1 MATQVGVGE
10 VAIVPTIKGFRRAV
24 GAEVDAT
31 TKEAKGAFEKGFA
44 SAGTKAGTD
53 SGRGFHSAF
62 GGETKKT
69 VEQLTKSMRSDVA
82 KAAREVSQARLKE
95 QDAAG
100 KVRLAEVQLAEARKK
115 YASDSSQVVRAEERL
130 QAAQRTL
137 SARQEETKSST
148 DKLSTAQSRLA
159 DATDKAERELKQV
172 ENAADGAQ
180 GGFGELTRS
189 ADRAGTELSSVGDS
203 GGKKFSGGIASGIGK
218 AAPLILGAVAALGI
232 ASMVSNAIDTA
243 VSSVINYVK
252 DSVSAAS
259 SLEQSMGAVDA
270 IFKENAETIK
280 AWSAESAQSVGL
292 SQVKYQEFATVVGAQ
307 LKNMGLPMGDVIS
320 QTGNLISLGA
330 DLSAQFGGETSDA
343 VDALSS
349 ALRGERDPIERY
361 GVSIKQADINA
372 RLAAKG
378 LNELEGDAL
387 KAAEANETLAMIYEQ
402 TADASGT
409 FARES
414 DTLAGQQQRLT
425 AEWENAQAKLGTSLM
440 PTLTELAKIA
450 NDELVPV
457 LNDVIDQVGPE
468 LGAAVK
474 EAAPSLIELAN
485 AVAENLPK
493 WIELGTDAL
502 PVIVDALETITP
514 ILVDVANAWG
524 VWGEQIS
531 ALLGWLSGDSSL
543 SETAEKL
550 GGIAGSSESVL
561 DAISD
566 LIIWFND
573 FSVVVAET
581 VGPVIAWLSEKWT
594 EVKSGLE
601 SVRQFF
607 ADIWQQIGLALGGA
621 LQFIVGL
628 ITGNMDLA
636 KQGLDQFLGAARS
649 IWQNVS
655 GAFRSGVESAVSFV
669 TGLPGR
675 IVSAL
680 SGAGSWLVSVGRD
693 MVQGLINGVNDM
705 VSNAVRAV
713 TNLGSSMVSK
723 VKSFLGIASPSKV
736 FKQLGV
742 WTGEGLVIGLDS
754 QRSKVEASSVGL
766 ASTLADAFS
775 GGSGN
780 SLQTRVSAVMDLAL
794 GGTQLAVAGGVPAA
808 GSAGGASTVVQIN
821 GPVYGNPE
829 GVAEE
834 IDKKR
839 RRADAV
845 YGVGG
850 IR

>member
-24 GAEVDAT
+24 TSEVDSA

-53 SGRGFHSAF
+53 SGKGFHSAF

-100 KVRLAEVQLAEARKK
+100 KVRVAEAQLAETRKK
-115 YASDSSQVVRAEERL
+115 YAADSSQVVRAEERL

-137 SARQEETKSST
+137 AARQEDTKSAT
-148 DKLSTAQSRLA
+148 DKLSSAQDRLA
-159 DATDKAERELKQV
+159 EATDKAERELKQV
-172 ENAADGAQ
+172 ENAANDAQ
-180 GGFGELTRS
+180 GGFGDLTRS
-189 ADRAGTELSSVGDS
+189 ADRAGTELGSVGDS
-203 GGKKFSGGIASGIGK
+203 GGKKFSGGIAAGIGK
-218 AAPLILGAVAALGI
+218 AAPAILAAVAALGI
-232 ASMVSNAIDTA
+232 GSMISNVIDTA
-243 VSSVINYVK
+243 VSSVISYVQE
-252 DSVSAAS
+252 SVSAAS

-307 LKNMGLPMGDVIS
+307 LKNMGLPMSDVVA

-330 DLSAQFGGETSDA
+330 DLSAQFGGPTSDA

-378 LNELEGDAL
+378 LSELEGDAL

-457 LNDVIDQVGPE
+457 LNEVIDQVGPE
-468 LGAAVK
+468 LGDAVK

-493 WIELGTDAL
+493 LIEMGTDVL
-502 PVIVDALETITP
+502 PIIVDALETITP
-514 ILVDVANAWG
+514 FLMDVADAWG
-524 VWGEQIS
+524 VWGEQVG
-531 ALLGWLSGDSSL
+531 ALLGWLSGDSTL
-543 SETAEKL
+543 SETAEEL
-550 GGIAGSSESVL
+550 AGISGSSGSVL
-561 DAISD
+561 DAISN

-573 FSVVVAET
+573 FSAVVTET
-581 VGPVIAWLSEKWT
+581 VGPVVAWLSEKWV
-594 EVKSGLE
+594 EVQLGLE

-607 ADIWQQIGLALGGA
+607 ADIWAQIGLALGGA

-636 KQGLDQFLGAARS
+636 RQGLDQFLGAARS
-649 IWQNVS
+649 IWQSVA
-655 GAFRSGVESAVSFV
+655 GAFQSGVNTAVSFV
-669 TGLPGR
+669 AGLPGQ
-675 IVSAL
+675 ILSAL
-680 SGAGSWLVSVGRD
+680 SGAGSWLYSVGRD
-693 MVQGLINGVNDM
+693 IVQGLINGVNEM
-705 VSNAVRAV
+705 VSSAIRAV
-713 TNLGSSMVSK
+713 ENLGSSMVDR

-736 FKQLGV
+736 FRQLGV
-742 WTGEGLVIGLDS
+742 WTGEGLVLGLDS
-754 QRSKVEASSVGL
+754 QRTKVGASSER
-766 ASTLADAFS
+766 LAD
-775 GGSGN
+775 
-780 SLQTRVSAVMDLAL
+780 QVVSAFPSGQERALRARVAAAMDVTFDAVSAKRGGGAAGL
-794 GGTQLAVAGGVPAA
+794 GGVTVQAPVAVKMLERDPRRVGRAIGRGV
-808 GSAGGASTVVQIN
+808 
-821 GPVYGNPE
+821 
-829 GVAEE
+829 EE
-834 IDKKR
+834 ILG
-839 RRADAV
+839 A
-845 YGVGG
+845 
-850 IR
+850 I